1 MSSNVSF
8 LGIDIGTSAAKVGL
22 FAGGGA
28 LLGMATRSYP
38 TAMPRPRWFE
48 QSPQSW
54 WEAVR
59 QSVREVLQ
67 AHPGQPVAAVGMTSQ
82 ICAPTFVRRDGSLL
96 RPAMVYWDT
105 RADECVPELYRHISR
120 EQLAEELG
128 VDLPPS
134 PTWPLPRLLWF
145 GKYEKETLNQA
156 HALLQPKDYV
166 SFKLTGEFATDVS
179 SSRGLVNLAS
189 GRVATAVLQSL
200 SLRADLLPRLTEPY
214 GIVGRISKQAAEDTG
229 IEAGVPV
236 MTGINDF
243 NASAL
248 GTGLRNGD
256 SFNISGTSDHTGT
269 VISAQNRSCPQ
280 LTCAPYIPGLY
291 LLYGVTSCGGGSWD
305 WFRRASGMPWDD
317 LVAAAEKVPSDSE
330 PLLFL
335 PYLLGERAPV
345 WDARA
350 SGAFVGLRTSHTA
363 GHMGRAVLEG
373 VAFSVRQVLELVET
387 TAGRPGAEM
396 HISGGAARAPLWNRI
411 KASALNR
418 PVVINEANLVAAR
431 GAAMLAAIGWGL
443 YPDYASAIE
452 SMTGAA
458 QRVLPDGQLSTRYA
472 RLFGIYR
479 ELYPAMKDILHKLH
493 DEGAKSSEGAPSSS
507 SHPTAV
513 IFSAGKIARGFIA
526 HLLTLAGYEL
536 VFVEKSKTLVAML
549 RERGSYPIE
558 VMGAPEKNAVIRN
571 FSVVDSDDEKR
582 IAHAIGNASIVFV
595 SIGGGNLPQI
605 APTLATSFRKLRE
618 EAAERILNVVLC
630 ENYYQPAKWLRG
642 MIAEQLPESDREWF
656 RTHVGIAE
664 ALVLRSCIE
673 PTEEMRQRDPLSL
686 KVQNAWQM
694 PVDADALLGAPPAIP
709 GLDLQV
715 NFQGRLT
722 QKLFTYNAINAVVC
736 YLGQL
741 RGFTELSDAAN
752 DPEISQLAAQAGR
765 EASAALMRRY
775 GFDAED
781 QRKFADAA
789 LAKYQKKEIVDP
801 IERNARDPIRKL
813 GRHDR
818 LVGPACLALETGVR
832 PVALAQ
838 SIAAALRYEC
848 STDPA
853 AVRLQEIISTQGV
866 EAALQQ
872 VCGIEPDSELA
883 RMVLQHYAAAE
894 RDGDKSVQ
902 LHTSTRTS
910 QKVQA

>member
-1 MSSNVSF
+1 MVSRSIF
-8 LGIDIGTSAAKVGL
+8 LGIDIGTSAAKVGV
-22 FAGGGA
+22 FSETGT

-38 TAMPRPRWFE
+38 TDMPRPGWFE
-48 QSPQSW
+48 QAPESW
-54 WEAVR
+54 WKAVR
-59 QSVREVLQ
+59 ESVCEVLQ
-67 AHPGQPVAAVGMTSQ
+67 AHPGQRIAAVGMTSQ
-82 ICAPTFVRRDGSLL
+82 ICAPTFVRSDGSPL

-105 RADECVPELYRHISR
+105 RANQCVAELYQRIPR
-120 EQLAEELG
+120 ERLTEELG

-134 PTWPLPRLLWF
+134 PTWPLPRLLWLS
-145 GKYEKETLNQA
+145 KYEKQTLAQA
-156 HALLQPKDYV
+156 YVLLQPKDYV

-189 GRVATAVLQSL
+189 GRVATTVLQSL
-200 SLRADLLPRLTEPY
+200 DLRTDLLPRLTEPY
-214 GIVGRISKQAAEDTG
+214 GIMGRVSNQAAEETG

-236 MTGINDF
+236 MAGINDF

-256 SFNISGTSDHTGT
+256 SFNISGTSDHIGT
-269 VISAQNRSCPQ
+269 VISAPNRSCPQ

-305 WFRRASGMPWDD
+305 WFRRAHGMNWDD

-363 GHMGRAVLEG
+363 GHMARAVLEG
-373 VAFSVRQVLELVET
+373 VAFSVKQVLDLVET
-387 TAGRPGAEM
+387 TAARPGAEM
-396 HISGGAARAPLWNRI
+396 HISGGAARVALWNGI

-418 PVVINEANLVAAR
+418 PIVVNEANLVAAR
-431 GAAMLAAIGWGL
+431 GAAMLAAIGSGL

-452 SMTGAA
+452 NMTGAA
-458 QRVLPDGQLSTRYA
+458 QRVLPDAPLSTRYA
-472 RLFGIYR
+472 RLYDIYR
-479 ELYPAMKDILHKLH
+479 ELYPAMKDILHKLNESGVEPPKH
-493 DEGAKSSEGAPSSS
+493 ASYSSVR
-507 SHPTAV
+507 PTAV

-526 HLLTLAGYEL
+526 HLLTLAGYDL
-536 VFVEKSKTLVAML
+536 VFVEKSKALVSLL
-549 RERGSYPIE
+549 RKRASYPIE
-558 VMGAPEKNAVIRN
+558 VMGAPDKNIVVRN
-571 FSVVDSDDEKR
+571 FKIMDSDDVEG
-582 IAHAIGNASIVFV
+582 IANAVGSASILFV

-605 APTLATSFRKLRE
+605 APTLAKSFQKLRE
-618 EAAERILNVVLC
+618 KAGDKNLNVILC

-642 MIAEQLPESDREWF
+642 MIDDLLSVSDREWF
-656 RTHVGIAE
+656 RAHIGIAE

-673 PTEEMRQRDPLSL
+673 PTEEMRRKDPLSL

-694 PVDADALLGAPPAIP
+694 PVDADALLGPPPKVP
-709 GLDLQV
+709 GLDLQE

-736 YLGQL
+736 YLGHL
-741 RGFTELSDAAN
+741 RGFTVLSDAAN
-752 DPEISQLAAQAGR
+752 DPEIAQLAAQAGR
-765 EASAALMRRY
+765 EASEALVRRFV
-775 GFDAED
+775 FDPED

-813 GRHDR
+813 SRNDR

-832 PVALAQ
+832 PVILAR
-838 SIAAALRYEC
+838 SIAAGLRYHC
-848 STDPA
+848 ATDPA
-853 AVRLQEIISTQGV
+853 AVRLQEIINAEGV
-866 EAALQQ
+866 KAALKQ

-883 RMVLQHYAAAE
+883 RMVLEDYAASESAS
-894 RDGDKSVQ
+894 DKSAQ
-902 LHTSTRTS
+902 LSTPKNKLS
-910 QKVQA
+910 